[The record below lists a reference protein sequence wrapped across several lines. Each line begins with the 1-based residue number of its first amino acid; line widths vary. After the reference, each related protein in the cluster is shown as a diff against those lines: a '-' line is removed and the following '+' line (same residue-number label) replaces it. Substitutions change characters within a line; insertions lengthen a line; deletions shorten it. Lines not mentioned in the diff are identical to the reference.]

1 VLDEEAYQAARD
13 ELARLPCPFEKSVL
27 SRCGGCE
34 LALTLNVAER
44 EAVACKSAPARENCL
59 TLHGLLHQNAAF
71 ALHLAHPGEP
81 LPHAKEMK
89 IQCGGLL
96 GAQRLI
102 WPEAEVVDNIH
113 GLVGHLQARYGRM
126 DALPYAAVVK
136 AIAAH
141 EGRRRR

>member
-34 LALTLNVAER
+34 PALTFNVAER

-96 GAQRLI
+96 GVQRLMRS
-102 WPEAEVVDNIH
+102 EAESVDNIH
-113 GLVGHLQARYGRM
+113 ELMGQLHARFGSM
-126 DALPYAAVVK
+126 ETLPYTEVVK
-136 AIAAH
+136 SITAH